1 MSGGAEVLLSQCNA
15 DLFVYL
21 RSNRGAA
28 DQRAGDG
35 YGMSMARLSIILSF
49 VPPTPFNPSIR
60 IKFKLFSI
68 SSSPRNSCLPILLLV
83 TERSAHSISSAYR
96 SGFRDFNL
104 FIQDKTENLHKL
116 YSVLL
121 LSPLHL
127 FLLEL
132 FCTMSSDESEREAK
146 AAESESTDT
155 TPNII
160 RSEEE
165 EKPQQQRTIQSL
177 LVGWDGDNDPLD
189 PRTFSPR
196 RKWFYVIVVSTGS
209 MLV

>member
-1 MSGGAEVLLSQCNA
+1 MVSTGCWGGGGSTPYRDIFYKFLGYLGGSQEKRSYNINQLYISSLRRLISWIFASSDIHEHDVTYHEAYEHMSGGAEVLLSQCNA

-68 SSSPRNSCLPILLLV
+68 SSSPRNSCLPTLLLV

-96 SGFRDFNL
+96 SGFRDFN
-104 FIQDKTENLHKL
+104 
-116 YSVLL
+116 
-121 LSPLHL
+121 
-127 FLLEL
+127 
-132 FCTMSSDESEREAK
+132 
-146 AAESESTDT
+146 
-155 TPNII
+155 
-160 RSEEE
+160 
-165 EKPQQQRTIQSL
+165 
-177 LVGWDGDNDPLD
+177 
-189 PRTFSPR
+189 
-196 RKWFYVIVVSTGS
+196 
-209 MLV
+209 